1 MQHITCDEKWTFRRG
16 MLDSLGMMENDP
28 GVEVNLPH
36 DGMISLPVSPE
47 APAGYDS
54 GYFPGDTCNYTKMV
68 FIPGEWADDC
78 VGLQFDGAMMHTVV
92 DVNGCKVA
100 EHHYGYSPFYVDIT
114 DYVSFGEENRITIN
128 LNTGVQSS
136 SRWYT
141 GSGLF
146 RGVVLCHSPKVHIQ
160 PDGVYV
166 YTKEVAEDMAFLE
179 AQVDIGN
186 ATGQNRLVK
195 VTVALSKE
203 ENPVGDKTPEATV
216 TRVIQVNAGKQE
228 TARMAMHLNHPLLW
242 DSDHPN
248 LYEVKVTATDLGIYR
263 THFEAG
269 KENSVDEETVLF
281 GIRTITADAV
291 RGLRINGKTVKLK
304 GGCIH
309 HDNGLLGA
317 VSLYESEARKVMK
330 LKEVGFNAIRT
341 AHNPPSS
348 ALVEACDRLGMYL
361 FDEAF
366 DAWGMAKRPGDY
378 SQYFKSLW
386 KEDLAAFVRRDRVH
400 PSVIMW
406 STGNEIPER
415 GGLNNGYK
423 LATELAEAIRKLDAT
438 RPISNGICS
447 FWSGFDDYM
456 AKGQDQ
462 SQNAKNNEK
471 NAWET
476 NTEPFT
482 NGLDIVGYN
491 YMEELYEKD
500 HMMYPE
506 RVILGSENFPK
517 EIGYRW
523 PVVEALPYV
532 IGDFTWTAWDY
543 LGEAGIGKAVHVEPG
558 DPLIEK
564 GSWAIMPPTT
574 SPYPWRTA
582 NDADFDITGRM
593 LPQGAYRSVV
603 WGSEK
608 TYLFSWHPS
617 HYGKVEMVSMWGFP
631 EVIPCWNY
639 AGYEGKPVELVV
651 FSNADEVEL
660 VLNGQTLERKAV
672 VKDGE
677 MPGSVR
683 FRTIFTPGKL
693 EAVSYKNGNE
703 VSRDFLETSKA
714 PFKLRVTPEKTTMYA
729 DGHDLIYVNIDVVDE
744 EDRLVTDGV
753 VELTASL
760 EGGAALAGFGTGN
773 PITEENYTDNQTVSF
788 RGHATAIV
796 RSGYEEGKTTL
807 TISAEGMAAE
817 QVTLLQR

>member
-68 FIPGEWADDC
+68 FIPAEWADDC

-228 TARMAMHLNHPLLW
+228 TARMAVHLNHPLLW

-366 DAWGMAKRPGDY
+366 DAWGIAKRGGDY
-378 SQYFKSLW
+378 
-386 KEDLAAFVRRDRVH
+386 
-400 PSVIMW
+400 
-406 STGNEIPER
+406 N
-415 GGLNNGYK
+415 
-423 LATELAEAIRKLDAT
+423 
-438 RPISNGICS
+438 
-447 FWSGFDDYM
+447 
-456 AKGQDQ
+456 
-462 SQNAKNNEK
+462 
-471 NAWET
+471 
-476 NTEPFT
+476 
-482 NGLDIVGYN
+482 
-491 YMEELYEKD
+491 
-500 HMMYPE
+500 
-506 RVILGSENFPK
+506 
-517 EIGYRW
+517 
-523 PVVEALPYV
+523 
-532 IGDFTWTAWDY
+532 
-543 LGEAGIGKAVHVEPG
+543 
-558 DPLIEK
+558 
-564 GSWAIMPPTT
+564 
-574 SPYPWRTA
+574 
-582 NDADFDITGRM
+582 
-593 LPQGAYRSVV
+593 
-603 WGSEK
+603 
-608 TYLFSWHPS
+608 
-617 HYGKVEMVSMWGFP
+617 
-631 EVIPCWNY
+631 
-639 AGYEGKPVELVV
+639 
-651 FSNADEVEL
+651 
-660 VLNGQTLERKAV
+660 
-672 VKDGE
+672 
-677 MPGSVR
+677 
-683 FRTIFTPGKL
+683 
-693 EAVSYKNGNE
+693 
-703 VSRDFLETSKA
+703 
-714 PFKLRVTPEKTTMYA
+714 
-729 DGHDLIYVNIDVVDE
+729 
-744 EDRLVTDGV
+744 
-753 VELTASL
+753 
-760 EGGAALAGFGTGN
+760 
-773 PITEENYTDNQTVSF
+773 
-788 RGHATAIV
+788 
-796 RSGYEEGKTTL
+796 
-807 TISAEGMAAE
+807 
-817 QVTLLQR
+817 

>member
-16 MLDSLGMMENDP
+16 MLDSLGMMESDP
-28 GVEVNLPH
+28 GVVVNLPH

-68 FIPGEWADDC
+68 FIPAEWADDC

-203 ENPVGDKTPEATV
+203 ENPAGDKTPEATV

-228 TARMAMHLNHPLLW
+228 TARMAVHLNHPLLW

-456 AKGQDQ
+456 AKGRDH
-462 SQNAKNNEK
+462 SQNA
-471 NAWET
+471 
-476 NTEPFT
+476 
-482 NGLDIVGYN
+482 
-491 YMEELYEKD
+491 
-500 HMMYPE
+500 
-506 RVILGSENFPK
+506 
-517 EIGYRW
+517 
-523 PVVEALPYV
+523 
-532 IGDFTWTAWDY
+532 
-543 LGEAGIGKAVHVEPG
+543 
-558 DPLIEK
+558 
-564 GSWAIMPPTT
+564 
-574 SPYPWRTA
+574 
-582 NDADFDITGRM
+582 
-593 LPQGAYRSVV
+593 
-603 WGSEK
+603 
-608 TYLFSWHPS
+608 
-617 HYGKVEMVSMWGFP
+617 
-631 EVIPCWNY
+631 
-639 AGYEGKPVELVV
+639 
-651 FSNADEVEL
+651 
-660 VLNGQTLERKAV
+660 
-672 VKDGE
+672 
-677 MPGSVR
+677 
-683 FRTIFTPGKL
+683 
-693 EAVSYKNGNE
+693 
-703 VSRDFLETSKA
+703 
-714 PFKLRVTPEKTTMYA
+714 
-729 DGHDLIYVNIDVVDE
+729 
-744 EDRLVTDGV
+744 
-753 VELTASL
+753 
-760 EGGAALAGFGTGN
+760 
-773 PITEENYTDNQTVSF
+773 
-788 RGHATAIV
+788 
-796 RSGYEEGKTTL
+796 
-807 TISAEGMAAE
+807 
-817 QVTLLQR
+817 